1 MKILVTGGCGY
12 VGTILIPKL
21 LKDGH
26 NIISVD
32 TKWFGD
38 YLPKHNRLKNI
49 KSDVSNIKNLNISKV
64 DCCIHLAS
72 IANDPMVEL
81 DKSLSWE
88 TSALNTFSLM
98 EFLKSIKSK
107 RIIYASSGSVYGI
120 SKKNN
125 VTEKTP
131 LKPISLY
138 NKVKMVTE
146 RIILSYSSSIETFI
160 IRPATV
166 CGYSPRMRL
175 DLTVNALTFSAL
187 KNREIKVFGG
197 KQVRPN
203 IHIDDMCE
211 IYRFFL
217 KVNKKFSGIYNAGF
231 QNKSIL
237 DIAKFV
243 QKIIPS
249 KISIFKDRSDPR
261 SYRLDSTKII
271 KAGFKPKKIFC
282 DAVNELNEKY
292 TKGILKEKAN
302 FHSLK
307 WLKKIIKKNQFLL
320 KKN

>member
-12 VGTILIPKL
+12 VGSVLIPKL
-21 LKDGH
+21 LKNGH
-26 NIISVD
+26 RIINID
-32 TKWFGD
+32 TQWFGN
-38 YLPKHNRLKNI
+38 YLPKHKKLKNLKFNLSNI
-49 KSDVSNIKNLNISKV
+49 ENLNIKNI

-72 IANDPMVEL
+72 IANDPMAEL

-88 TSALNTFSLM
+88 TSALNTYNLM
-98 EFLKSIKSK
+98 EFLKKIKTK

-120 SKKNN
+120 SEKNK
-125 VTEKTP
+125 VTENTP

-146 RIILSYSSSIETFI
+146 RVILSYSKSIESFI

-175 DLTVNALTFSAL
+175 DLTVNALTSSAL
-187 KNREIKVFGG
+187 SNKEIKVFGG

-203 IHIDDMCE
+203 IHIDDMCD

-217 KVNKKFSGIYNAGF
+217 KANKKYCGIYNAGF
-231 QNKSIL
+231 ENKSIL

-243 QKIIPS
+243 CRLIPS
-249 KISIFKDRSDPR
+249 KIIIFKDQSDLR
-261 SYRLDSTKII
+261 SYRLDSSKILSL
-271 KAGFKPKKIFC
+271 GYRPKKNIQS
-282 DAVNELNEKY
+282 AIGELCNKY
-292 TKGILKEKAN
+292 SEGALKQRAN

-307 WLKKIIKKNQFLL
+307 WLKRILEKS
-320 KKN
+320 

>member
-1 MKILVTGGCGY
+1 MKLLITGGCGY
-12 VGTILIPKL
+12 VGSVLIPKL
-21 LKDGH
+21 LDDGH
-26 NIISVD
+26 SIVNID

-38 YLPKHNRLKNI
+38 YLPKNKRLKNI
-49 KSDVSNIKNLNISKV
+49 KLNLSEIGSLNLKKI

-72 IANDPMVEL
+72 IANDPMAEL

-88 TSALNTFSLM
+88 TSALNTYKLM
-98 EFLKSIKSK
+98 EYLKKIKTK

-120 SKKNN
+120 SKKSK
-125 VTEKTP
+125 VSEDSP

-146 RIILSYSSSIETFI
+146 RVILSYSESIEAFI
-160 IRPATV
+160 VRPATV

-175 DLTVNALTFSAL
+175 DVTVNALTFSAL
-187 KNREIKVFGG
+187 QNKKIKVFGG

-203 IHIDDMCE
+203 IHIDDMCD

-217 KVNKKFSGIYNAGF
+217 KANKKFSGIYNAGF
-231 QNKSIL
+231 ENKSIL

-243 QKIIPS
+243 KKIIPS
-249 KISIFKDRSDPR
+249 KINIFKDRSDPR

-271 KAGFKPKKIFC
+271 KAGFQPQKKIH
-282 DAVNELNEKY
+282 DAIGELREKY
-292 TKGILKEKAN
+292 LKGILKQEAN

-307 WLKKIIKKNQFLL
+307 WLKKIIRKN
-320 KKN
+320 